1 MPGFDYGAPVA
12 VRRRDLAEVMI
23 ARVEELLGLVRSEL
37 AQSGYAEILPAG
49 AVITGGGSRM
59 TGLGNL
65 ASDILNMPVTL
76 GKPQALWGLDDEL
89 RTPEFSTGIGLVQT
103 AFHDENLY
111 GFHTARAQKES
122 ALGRIGS
129 WMRSVITPAA
139 R

>member
-1 MPGFDYGAPVA
+1 
-12 VRRRDLAEVMI
+12 
-23 ARVEELLGLVRSEL
+23 
-37 AQSGYAEILPAG
+37 
-49 AVITGGGSRM
+49 M